1 LERGAFEKSG
11 VVYTSLFLQYMGLLL
26 PMLAINTFVA
36 RLFMAGQK
44 IMQSFTYQVAFNI
57 VLIFFIWVG
66 IQKTGITG
74 YPLALIT
81 LHILNVLFCYIL
93 LKKFFPEVN
102 YGKVL
107 MLFLKIISLNFSIL
121 VLVLFVK
128 DLLSSIPGIANLIL
142 GSMLYIMILLI
153 VNWKIKLSPEINL
166 LLKQLFAYTPLP
178 RLNRKEP

>member
-1 LERGAFEKSG
+1 
-11 VVYTSLFLQYMGLLL
+11 MGLLL

-74 YPLALIT
+74 YPLALIA

-107 MLFLKIISLNFSIL
+107 MVFLKIIFLNFSIL
-121 VLVLFVK
+121 VLVLLSK
-128 DLLSSIPGIANLIL
+128 DLLSSIPGIANIIL

-166 LLKQLFAYTPLP
+166 LLKQLFAYTPLR